1 MLHQHYGLLIFLLLV
16 KRVHVKDYVMMYI
29 DCVYVFRRVAKA
41 GVANVVQR
49 IDSRL
54 GPVLA
59 FIAAGVA
66 TVLVL
71 VFQIDVNL
79 RSVLH
84 HQRADNLSHYREN
97 VQPASQ

>member
-1 MLHQHYGLLIFLLLV
+1 MSQV
-16 KRVHVKDYVMMYI
+16 VCI

-97 VQPASQ
+97 VQSASQ